1 MKFLFGR
8 TLHAIFLLAGVS
20 VLSFALL
27 QLAPGDFFDEMRL
40 NPQISPET
48 VAGLRAQ
55 FGIDRPMTVRYL
67 RWLRSAAHGDFGYSF
82 AYNSPVA
89 PLLISR
95 ARNTAILAGSATA
108 LAWLIALIVGA
119 WSAVRAGH
127 WEDRICAGI
136 TSLTLAL
143 PDVIVALALLLI
155 AVRAGGLPVGGM
167 VSTDFDELGAVK
179 KVIDVIAH
187 MALPLLAL
195 LVGLMPVL
203 VRHVRSAVLAALSA
217 PCVRAAR
224 AHGIAPARLLIRH
237 VLPLAANPLISLF
250 GVSLATLLSVSLLIE
265 IIMSWPGL
273 GPFFLEAIL
282 ARDVYVV
289 IGTVLL
295 STLFLVG
302 GNLIADA
309 LLYAADPRIRR
320 R

>member
-1 MKFLFGR
+1 M
-8 TLHAIFLLAGVS
+8 FLLAGVS
-20 VLSFALL
+20 VLSFAML

-40 NPQISPET
+40 DPQISPET
-48 VAGLRAQ
+48 VAGLRAH
-55 FGIDRPMTVRYL
+55 FGLDRSMPVRYL
-67 RWLRSAAHGDFGYSF
+67 RWLQSAAHGDFGYSF

-89 PLLISR
+89 PLLMTR
-95 ARNTAILAGSATA
+95 AENTAILAGLATA
-108 LAWLIALIVGA
+108 VAWLIAVVVGV

-127 WEDRICAGI
+127 WDDRFCTGI
-136 TSLTLAL
+136 MSITLAL
-143 PDVIVALALLLI
+143 PDVVVALVLLLF

-167 VSTDFDELGAVK
+167 VSADFDEFGAMK
-179 KVIDVIAH
+179 KAIDIGAH

-195 LVGLMPVL
+195 LAGLLPVL
-203 VRHVRSAVLAALSA
+203 VRHVRSAVLGALSA

-224 AHGIAPARLLIRH
+224 AHGIAPARILFRH
-237 VLPLAANPLISLF
+237 VMPLAANPLISLF

-295 STLFLVG
+295 STLFLVC

-309 LLYAADPRIRR
+309 LLYVADPRIRR